1 MGDSLEPGA
10 YDAIITGELARQL
23 QGLPAEQVLREA
35 IESELAPE
43 ILARHLYFVI
53 RRAITGA
60 PSAEDDPRARLE
72 LSNRIVAAISS
83 ITNEEVD
90 DSDLLDVSDTPMLW
104 GVKSLPGT
112 VGGYKELE
120 SPSVRL
126 SQSALLVNARNQ
138 PAIGHELNKE
148 LSTADSVDLLC
159 SFVMNTGMNVL
170 ERGLSSVVS
179 RGGTV
184 RVLTTTYMG
193 ATQKKAL
200 DRLSALGAEVRI
212 SYDGTTTRLHAKSW
226 LMKRR
231 SGATTA
237 YVGSSNLSHA
247 ALIDGIEWNVRI
259 SRREQPH
266 IIDTISATFE
276 DYWNDKEFEPYD
288 PIKDGER
295 LIAALAAAGSGNVE
309 SVTLQFLDI
318 EVLPRPY
325 QQEVLNELEVEREV
339 HGRFKNL
346 VVMAT
351 GTGKTIVA
359 GLDYRRLVDSGEV
372 KSLLFIAHREQILD
386 QSLMTFRTIM
396 REGSFGELYVGGQRP
411 EKWDHV
417 FGSVQSLSRLDL
429 STISPDA
436 FDMIIVDEFHH
447 AAAETYEKLLTHFK
461 PKVLLGLTATPERS
475 DGKDIL
481 HWFGG
486 NISAELRLWEAIDR
500 QILSPFQYFGLND
513 NIDLESAGITW
524 KRGFGYDITELSNL
538 YTGNDARVALVLE
551 QMTRY
556 VDDISSVK
564 GLGFCVSIEHAEYMA
579 EKFKQAGVPA
589 VSVTSKMQAE
599 DRRKAM
605 RDLRSG
611 EIKVI
616 FAVDIFNEGV
626 DIPEINTLLML
637 RPTESATVFIQQLG
651 RGLRKCSNKRILTV
665 LDFVGNQ
672 NKNFRFDLKYT
683 KLLGIGRKKLIDGIE
698 NDFPFLPSGCHF
710 ELDAVSKSQI
720 LESLR
725 VLLRFNRGY
734 FANDMRTLGDV
745 GLAQYLEE
753 SGVTIEDLYKS
764 GRCFALL
771 KKQVFEP
778 DYVPSPIEVEVG
790 RALSRCLHIDDPE
803 RVSAYAKILDGTE
816 ADSDNPF
823 LLMLGYTLFGDR
835 VNAEGVRLKLN
846 LLRES
851 LLFNETLELFSL
863 LENRRT
869 RITKPAKSGGSH
881 LNIHARYSRSEI
893 LAAFGVPT
901 AGRYGTG
908 VIWVPDR
915 KADLVFVDLNK
926 SEKHFSPTTMYADT
940 ALSERVFQWESQSV
954 TSSESETGKRYIGHK
969 SLGCSFHLFVRD
981 FKNDPETGVTMPY
994 MYFGPADYMTHV
1006 GSRPMRIQW
1015 HLENPLPADVLIKSK
1030 VLAS

>member
-10 YDAIITGELARQL
+10 YDAIITGELARQMR
-23 QGLPAEQVLREA
+23 GLPAEQVLKEA
-35 IESELAPE
+35 IESDLAPE

-53 RRAITGA
+53 RRALTGA
-60 PSAEDDPRARLE
+60 SSAEGPSTRLE
-72 LSNRIVAAISS
+72 LSNRIVAAIAE
-83 ITNEEVD
+83 ITNEAVD
-90 DSDLLDVSDTPMLW
+90 DSDLLDVSGTPMLW

-170 ERGLSSVVS
+170 ERGLSSVVN
-179 RGGTV
+179 RGGKV

-231 SGATTA
+231 TGATTA

-288 PIKDGER
+288 STTDGER
-295 LIAALAAAGSGNVE
+295 LIAALAAADSGNVAPI
-309 SVTLQFLDI
+309 TLRFVNI

-339 HGRFKNL
+339 HRHFKNL

-372 KSLLFIAHREQILD
+372 KSLLFVAHREQILD
-386 QSLMTFRTIM
+386 QSLMTFRTII
-396 REGSFGELYVGGQRP
+396 RDGSFGELYVGGKRP

-417 FGSVQSLSRLDL
+417 FGSVQSLNQLDL

-481 HWFGG
+481 YWFEGK
-486 NISAELRLWEAIDR
+486 ISAELRLWEAIDR

-524 KRGFGYDITELSNL
+524 KRGFGYDVTELSNL

-579 EKFKQAGVPA
+579 EQFKQAGVPA
-589 VSVTSKMQAE
+589 VAVTSNMETK

-637 RPTESATVFIQQLG
+637 RPTESATIFIQQLG

-672 NKNFRFDLKYT
+672 NKKFRFDLKYT
-683 KLLGIGRKKLIDGIE
+683 KLLGIGREKLIDGIE

-720 LESLR
+720 LENLR
-725 VLLRFNRGY
+725 ALLKFNKQN
-734 FANDMRTLGDV
+734 FAADMRTLGDV

-753 SGVTIEDLYKS
+753 SGTTIEDLYKS
-764 GRCFALL
+764 GRCFTLL

-778 DYVPSPIEVEVG
+778 DYVPTPIEREVG
-790 RALSRCLHIDDPE
+790 GALSRCLHIDDPE
-803 RVSAYAKILDGTE
+803 RVSAYTRILNGTN
-816 ADSDNPF
+816 DNSDNPF
-823 LLMLGYTLFGDR
+823 LLMLGYTLFRDR
-835 VNAEGVRLKLN
+835 VKAEEVLLKLN

-851 LLFNETLELFSL
+851 LLFRETLELFSL

-869 RITKPAKSGGSH
+869 RITKPSKSGGSH
-881 LNIHARYSRSEI
+881 LSIHARYSRSEI

-901 AGRYGTG
+901 AGKFG
-908 VIWVPDR
+908 VGAIWVPDR

-940 ALSERVFQWESQSV
+940 ALSESVFQWESQSP
-954 TSSESETGKRYIGHK
+954 TSPESETGKRYVNHK

-994 MYFGPADYMTHV
+994 MYFGPADYMSHV
-1006 GSRPMRIQW
+1006 GSKPMRIQW
-1015 HLENPLPADVLIKSK
+1015 RLENPLPADVLVRSK